1 MVGPSLLRKQ
11 HPCKLAFE
19 RWCWRQALAAARE
32 AIGKLEAG
40 GQKWHRP
47 PDYYAE
53 MVKSDEHMAR
63 VKQQLMHEQAE
74 IAGAEERC
82 DWAVMLIGFPYA
94 RGEKYVDPVSGRVSC
109 MGQPWQGAQAGCAA
123 ALRLEAVCMAV

>member
-1 MVGPSLLRKQ
+1 MQLHLRGIGCG
-11 HPCKLAFE
+11 H
-19 RWCWRQALAAARE
+19 QALAAARE
-32 AIGKLEAG
+32 AIGKLEAS

-82 DWAVMLIGFPYA
+82 
-94 RGEKYVDPVSGRVSC
+94 
-109 MGQPWQGAQAGCAA
+109 AQAVSTTGS
-123 ALRLEAVCMAV
+123 LKT